1 MIILL
6 MIYFLREV
14 YFNMKKILILLLGFV
29 FILFLSSCDKSVTT
43 LETTSLTTNIITA
56 NIISTSQ
63 SSLTTTTTMKITT
76 LPTLSTTEGTT
87 ENLPTTDYFSLKN
100 EELPIHSSYY
110 GNTNGNSNNQGFVVY
125 DTINKL
131 HYYAL
136 GAMVYSYNP
145 GNEETSL
152 LFSLNDGGNVKNLC
166 LTDTHLYFVSTKD
179 YWIMRYDFST
189 KEITT
194 ISELETHM
202 ISRYDNY
209 IYFDAVNP
217 DYYGQEVRGIKI
229 YKHNTETFLTDFG
242 TGISS
247 LNISG
252 TKILYLQDF
261 GTRIQLASSNFI
273 GKTTEAN
280 FDDQEFEEIIEMH
293 MIKDDYIDG
302 RSYAFIANTS
312 SITALYFYNANSGL
326 IQLASGNDIHS
337 LNSDDSNLYFI
348 NSGAIYSYNLF
359 TMNTFKIC
367 DVYTNSKY
375 INVINYWIYF
385 SDDNS
390 ANLYRIDPDTLEIE
404 ALN

>member
-1 MIILL
+1 
-6 MIYFLREV
+6 
-14 YFNMKKILILLLGFV
+14 MKKILILFLGFA
-29 FILFLSSCDKSVTT
+29 FILFLSSCDKSVSTVEGT
-43 LETTSLTTNIITA
+43 FLTTNKITSS
-56 NIISTSQ
+56 ITSTSQ
-63 SSLTTTTTMKITT
+63 STLTTTTTMEITT
-76 LPTLSTTEGTT
+76 IPTLSTTEVTT
-87 ENLPTTDYFSLKN
+87 ENLLTTDYFSLKN

-110 GNTNGNSNNQGFVVY
+110 GNTNGNSNNQGLVVY

-136 GAMVYSYNP
+136 GAMVYSYKP
-145 GNEETSL
+145 ETDETSL
-152 LFSLNDGGNVKNLC
+152 LFSLNDGGNVRNLC
-166 LTDTHLYFVSTKD
+166 LTNTHLYFVSTKD
-179 YWIMRYDFST
+179 QWMMRYDFSS
-189 KEITT
+189 KDITI

-209 IYFDAVNP
+209 IYFDAVDP

-229 YKHNTETFLTDFG
+229 YKHNTETFLSDFG
-242 TGISS
+242 RGISS

-252 TKILYLQDF
+252 TKLLYIQDF

-280 FDDQEFEEIIEMH
+280 FDDQGFEEIIEMH
-293 MIKDDYIDG
+293 MIKDNYIDG

-312 SITALYFYNANSGL
+312 SMASLYFYNADSGL
-326 IQLASGNDIHS
+326 IKIASGNDIHS
-337 LNSDDSNLYFI
+337 LNSDDSNLYFM
-348 NSGAIYSYNLF
+348 NSGAIYSYNLI
-359 TMNTFKIC
+359 TMNTFKIT

-390 ANLYRIDPDTLEIE
+390 ANLYRINPDTLEIE
-404 ALN
+404 NLN